1 MERQPPS
8 LHQCYETVYRMLKQS
23 QVLEKYASASND
35 ALELKSSQALDLLHY
50 IKEAS
55 KGEALRQLVGKVPE
69 GVRKGLA
76 YGAGAMV
83 PVTAGGAYLMHRGG
97 EEAKDTATH
106 IRNQALLAALGI
118 GGVGAGL
125 MGVHRALTPSKQTSV
140 SYGMTP
146 EGLRPQAVH
155 INKTGSVHEEDLLIE
170 KLATVGFLD
179 VVLEEQEKNGADA
192 TIRRDAAE
200 CRRLNAEHGVD
211 ILQQML
217 A

>member
-23 QVLEKYASASND
+23 QVLEKYASTSAQD
-35 ALELKSSQALDLLHY
+35 EALELKSSQALDLLQY

-55 KGEALRQLVGKVPE
+55 KGEAIKQLIAKVPE

-83 PVTAGGAYLMHRGG
+83 PVTAGGAYLAHRGG

-125 MGVHRALTPSKQTSV
+125 MGVHRALTP
-140 SYGMTP
+140 
-146 EGLRPQAVH
+146 QAQPSPV
-155 INKTGSVHEEDLLIE
+155 KTGAVLENEDVLLE

-179 VVLEEQEKNGADA
+179 VILEAQEKNGADA
-192 TIRRDAAE
+192 TIRRDATE